1 MSIAAQVNPPINAA
15 VAAFDTFELNTQAYQ
30 AQRAGNLEEAERLF
44 LHTIELKER
53 HSGPNSVTVATS
65 RGMLGEVYLKMGKI
79 EEAEYNLKKAM
90 EVMSQTGA
98 SSFNTAITRENL
110 AQLAEMKGD
119 MGEAK
124 ALRLGG
130 APNVMACANSECTRQ
145 GLRINVLKQCSNCKS
160 VYYCS
165 EACQRVDWRG
175 RHKKMMNSDR
185 LDCKQNG
192 VVHRTAIAFTHQ

>member
-130 APNVMACANSECTRQ
+130 APNVMACANSEIACAGANQ
-145 GLRINVLKQCSNCKS
+145 NSFS
-160 VYYCS
+160 VS
-165 EACQRVDWRG
+165 QRALHLPSPK
-175 RHKKMMNSDR
+175 HKYLALQRMDLIVPATFNQPPSKR
-185 LDCKQNG
+185 PG
-192 VVHRTAIAFTHQ
+192 VH